1 MRKEIYREEYGEEW
15 LLMSECKGFKDQSF
29 FILWGRGSENFRG
42 NIWFSWRTEG
52 EVGLVVAKRV

>member
-1 MRKEIYREEYGEEW
+1 
-15 LLMSECKGFKDQSF
+15 MSECKGFKDQTF

-52 EVGLVVAKRV
+52 EVGLVVAKRVQGGTKATLPSKIRTS